1 MTSHAWFWEWG
12 AGGSRAWHLWNE
24 QTSRKVLEYGFAER
38 PLEAARAFALAS
50 FAVHDAVVAC
60 WDAKYAYWAMR
71 PSQVDLELKP
81 LFPPPNHPSYPAAH
95 ACISTAAGQT
105 LAGLFPRDAE
115 PLRALAKQAADSR
128 MWAGI
133 HFPSDVEAG
142 RVIGEAVAKQ
152 AVVLASGVPMK

>member
-1 MTSHAWFWEWG
+1 M
-12 AGGSRAWHLWNE
+12 LM
-24 QTSRKVLEYGFAER
+24 EYGLAVR
-38 PLEAARAFALAS
+38 PLEAARAFALAI
-50 FAVHDAVVAC
+50 FAVHDSVVAC

-71 PSQVDLELKP
+71 PFQVDPALKP
-81 LFPPPNHPSYPAAH
+81 LFPAPNHPSYPAAH

-115 PLRALAKQAADSR
+115 ALRALGKQAADSR

-142 RVIGEAVAKQ
+142 RVIGEAVANQ
-152 AVVLASGVPMK
+152 AVVRASDVPMK